1 MTTPHGHPM
10 RPALL
15 DDQEA
20 TRAKHGNGAVVVG
33 IDGSASAVRAAV
45 WAGAEA
51 RRRERP
57 LRLVQVYTLPQ
68 VRAPI
73 AVGTCEQVRAGLAER
88 AEGWLAEART
98 AVLAESPGLTITT
111 GAREWSPVAA
121 LIQESQH
128 ADLVVLGSRGLGGFT
143 GLLVGSTA
151 VSVVAHAH
159 CPIVV
164 VRGRMPQD
172 PPPAAGPVVVGA
184 DGSSDSDGALAFACE
199 EARLR
204 SAGLTVVHTWSDV
217 VADGVLRP
225 HPVQDDAAE
234 IDRVEHARL
243 ADQVRPWRE
252 KFPDLSIDL
261 DVTRGRPVRA
271 LLERAEH
278 AQLIVVGCRGRG
290 GFTGMLLG
298 STSQALIVH
307 SPCPVAV
314 VRSPDEGGD
323 ETR

>member
-1 MTTPHGHPM
+1 VTAPHGEPR
-10 RPALL
+10 RPAPL

-20 TRAKHGNGAVVVG
+20 TRATHGAVVAG
-33 IDGSASAVRAAV
+33 IDGSASAVRAAA
-45 WAGAEA
+45 WAGTEA
-51 RRRERP
+51 LRRGRP
-57 LRLVQVYTLPQ
+57 LRLVQVYALPQ
-68 VRAPI
+68 VHAPI
-73 AVGTCEQVRAGLAER
+73 AVGTHEQVRAGLAER

-98 AVLAESPGLTITT
+98 AVLAESPGLEISTA
-111 GAREWSPVAA
+111 AREWSPVAA

-172 PPPAAGPVVVGA
+172 PPPVAGPVIVGA

-204 SAGLTVVHTWSDV
+204 GVGLTVVHTWSDI

-225 HPVQDDAAE
+225 RPSQDDTEIEPAE
-234 IDRVEHARL
+234 RARL
-243 ADQVRPWRE
+243 ADQMSPWRE
-252 KFPDLSIDL
+252 KFPDLTINL
-261 DVTRGRPVRA
+261 DVTRGRPVRT

-314 VRSPDEGGD
+314 VRSQDEGSE

>member
-1 MTTPHGHPM
+1 VTTPHGHP
-10 RPALL
+10 
-15 DDQEA
+15 EA
-20 TRAKHGNGAVVVG
+20 ARATPGAVVAGV
-33 IDGSASAVRAAV
+33 DGSSSAVRAAV

-51 RRRERP
+51 LRRGRP
-57 LRLVQVYTLPQ
+57 LRLVQVYAVPQ

-73 AVGTCEQVRAGLAER
+73 AAGTHEQVRAGLAER

-98 AVLAESPGLTITT
+98 AVLAESPGLEIGTA
-111 GAREWSPVAA
+111 AREWNPVTA

-128 ADLVVLGSRGLGGFT
+128 AGLVVLGSRGLGGFT
-143 GLLVGSTA
+143 GMLVGSTA
-151 VSVVAHAH
+151 VSVVAHAR
-159 CPIVV
+159 CPVVV
-164 VRGRMPQD
+164 VRGRRPQD
-172 PPPAAGPVVVGA
+172 PPPVAGPVLVGA

-204 SAGLTVVHTWSDV
+204 RAGLTVVHTWSEI

-225 HPVQDDAAE
+225 RPFEDDAAE
-234 IDRVEHARL
+234 IERAERARL
-243 ADQVRPWRE
+243 ADQVSPWRD
-252 KFPDLSIDL
+252 KFPDLTIDL
-261 DVTRGRPVRA
+261 DVTRGRPVRT

-314 VRSPDEGGD
+314 VRSQDAGSE
-323 ETR
+323 ESR

>member
-1 MTTPHGHPM
+1 MTPPRG
-10 RPALL
+10 
-15 DDQEA
+15 
-20 TRAKHGNGAVVVG
+20 GAVVVG
-33 IDGSASAVRAAV
+33 IDGSTAAVRAAV
-45 WAGAEA
+45 WAGTEA
-51 RRRERP
+51 LRRGRP
-57 LRLVQVYTLPQ
+57 LRLVQVYTVPQ
-68 VRAPI
+68 VHAPI
-73 AVGTCEQVRAGLAER
+73 AVGTHDQVRAGLTEH
-88 AEGWLAEART
+88 AEGRLAEARA
-98 AVLAESPGLTITT
+98 AVLAGSPSLEIGTA
-111 GAREWSPVAA
+111 AREWSPVAA
-121 LIQESQH
+121 LAQESQH

-143 GLLVGSTA
+143 GMLVGSTA

-159 CPIVV
+159 CPVVV
-164 VRGRMPQD
+164 VRGRRPQD
-172 PPPAAGPVVVGA
+172 PPPVAGRVIVGA

-204 SAGLTVVHTWSDV
+204 GVPLTVVHTWSDI

-225 HPVQDDAAE
+225 HPLQDDTAE
-234 IDRVEHARL
+234 RETAERARL
-243 ADQVRPWRE
+243 ADQVSPWRD
-252 KFPDLSIDL
+252 KFPDLTIDL
-261 DVTRGRPVRA
+261 EVSRGRPVRT

-314 VRSPDEGGD
+314 VRTQDAGSE

>member
-1 MTTPHGHPM
+1 MTAPPGNPG
-10 RPALL
+10 RVWPAPL
-15 DDQEA
+15 DDREA
-20 TRAKHGNGAVVVG
+20 SHGNGAVVAGV
-33 IDGSASAVRAAV
+33 DGSSSAVRAAV
-45 WAGAEA
+45 WAGTEA
-51 RRRERP
+51 LRRGRP
-57 LRLVQVYTLPQ
+57 LRLVQVYALPQ

-73 AVGTCEQVRAGLAER
+73 AVGTREQVRAGLAEC

-98 AVLAESPGLTITT
+98 AALAESPGLEIDVA
-111 GAREWSPVAA
+111 AREWSPVTA
-121 LIQESQH
+121 LIQESRH

-143 GLLVGSTA
+143 GMLVGSTA
-151 VSVVAHAH
+151 VSVVAHAQ
-159 CPIVV
+159 CPVVV
-164 VRGRMPQD
+164 VRGRRPQD
-172 PPPAAGPVVVGA
+172 PPPVAGPVLVGT

-199 EARLR
+199 GARLR
-204 SAGLTVVHTWSDV
+204 GVGLTVVHTWSDL

-225 HPVQDDAAE
+225 HPLQDDATE
-234 IDRVEHARL
+234 IDQAERAKL
-243 ADQVRPWRE
+243 TDQLRPWRD
-252 KFPDLSIDL
+252 KFPDLPIDL
-261 DVTRGRPVRA
+261 DVTRGRPVRT

-314 VRSPDEGGD
+314 VRSRTTGNG